1 MGEKRYNMQQYA
13 MIFGTYM
20 GVFWILKFT
29 LVPLGM
35 TSPFLLLLFICLTLC
50 VPFMGYYYTKI
61 YRDKVCGGTIGFL
74 HAWVFDIFMYVCAAL
89 LTAVAHYVYFRFI
102 DQGFML
108 DTLRQMLD
116 TLTAENMPGMEEYIK
131 QMKSNIDTMGTLTPT
146 DITLSMVSSNIYYC
160 ALLSIPTALIAM
172 RKKKK
177 SDFGTGNNNPE

>member
-1 MGEKRYNMQQYA
+1 MQQYA

-29 LVPLGM
+29 LLPLGM

-108 DTLRQMLD
+108 DTLRQQSMQMTGNILMSP
-116 TLTAENMPGMEEYIK
+116 E
-131 QMKSNIDTMGTLTPT
+131 QMKTYIDTMVTLTPT

-172 RKKKK
+172 RRKKK
-177 SDFGTGNNNPE
+177 SDFGTGINNPE

>member
-29 LVPLGM
+29 LLPLGM

-108 DTLRQMLD
+108 DTLRQQSMQMTRNILMSP
-116 TLTAENMPGMEEYIK
+116 E
-131 QMKSNIDTMGTLTPT
+131 QMKAYIDTMGTLTPT

>member
-1 MGEKRYNMQQYA
+1 

-108 DTLRQMLD
+108 DTLRQQSMQMTGNILMSP
-116 TLTAENMPGMEEYIK
+116 E
-131 QMKSNIDTMGTLTPT
+131 QMKTYIDTMVTLTPT

>member
-29 LVPLGM
+29 LLPLGM

-108 DTLRQMLD
+108 DTLRQQSMQMTGNILMSP
-116 TLTAENMPGMEEYIK
+116 E
-131 QMKSNIDTMGTLTPT
+131 QMKTYIDTMGTLTPT

-172 RKKKK
+172 RRKKK
-177 SDFGTGNNNPE
+177 SDFGTGINNPE

>member
-1 MGEKRYNMQQYA
+1 MQQYA

-108 DTLRQMLD
+108 DTLRQQSMQMTGNILMSP
-116 TLTAENMPGMEEYIK
+116 E
-131 QMKSNIDTMGTLTPT
+131 QMKTYIDTMVTLTPT

>member
-74 HAWVFDIFMYVCAAL
+74 H
-89 LTAVAHYVYFRFI
+89 T
-102 DQGFML
+102 
-108 DTLRQMLD
+108 
-116 TLTAENMPGMEEYIK
+116 
-131 QMKSNIDTMGTLTPT
+131 
-146 DITLSMVSSNIYYC
+146 
-160 ALLSIPTALIAM
+160 
-172 RKKKK
+172 
-177 SDFGTGNNNPE
+177 

>member
-29 LVPLGM
+29 LLPLGM

-108 DTLRQMLD
+108 DTLRQQSMQMTGNILMSP
-116 TLTAENMPGMEEYIK
+116 E
-131 QMKSNIDTMGTLTPT
+131 QMKTYIDTMVTLTPT

>member
-1 MGEKRYNMQQYA
+1 

-29 LVPLGM
+29 LLPLGM

-108 DTLRQMLD
+108 DTLRQQSMQMTGNILMSP
-116 TLTAENMPGMEEYIK
+116 E
-131 QMKSNIDTMGTLTPT
+131 QMKTYIDTMVTLTPT

-172 RKKKK
+172 RRKKK
-177 SDFGTGNNNPE
+177 SDFGTGINNPE

>member
-1 MGEKRYNMQQYA
+1 

-29 LVPLGM
+29 LLPLGM

-108 DTLRQMLD
+108 DTLRQQSMQMTGNILMSP
-116 TLTAENMPGMEEYIK
+116 E
-131 QMKSNIDTMGTLTPT
+131 QMKTYIDTMVTLTPT

>member
-1 MGEKRYNMQQYA
+1 

-29 LVPLGM
+29 LLPLGM

-108 DTLRQMLD
+108 DTLRQQSMQMTRNILMSP
-116 TLTAENMPGMEEYIK
+116 E
-131 QMKSNIDTMGTLTPT
+131 QMKAYIDTMGTLTPT

-160 ALLSIPTALIAM
+160 ALLSTPTALIAM
-172 RKKKK
+172 RRKKK

>member
-1 MGEKRYNMQQYA
+1 

-108 DTLRQMLD
+108 DTFRQQSMQMTGNILMSP
-116 TLTAENMPGMEEYIK
+116 E
-131 QMKSNIDTMGTLTPT
+131 QMKTYIDTMGTLTPT

-172 RKKKK
+172 RRKKK
-177 SDFGTGNNNPE
+177 SDFGTDINNPE

>member
-108 DTLRQMLD
+108 DTLRQQSMQMTGNILMSP
-116 TLTAENMPGMEEYIK
+116 E
-131 QMKSNIDTMGTLTPT
+131 QMKTYIDTMVTLTPT

>member
-29 LVPLGM
+29 LLPLGM

-89 LTAVAHYVYFRFI
+89 LMAVAHYVYFRFI

-108 DTLRQMLD
+108 DTLRQQSMQMTRNIL
-116 TLTAENMPGMEEYIK
+116 MSPK
-131 QMKSNIDTMGTLTPT
+131 QMKAYIDTMGTLTPT

>member
-1 MGEKRYNMQQYA
+1 MQQYA

-29 LVPLGM
+29 LLPLGM

-108 DTLRQMLD
+108 DTLRQQSMQMTGNILMSP
-116 TLTAENMPGMEEYIK
+116 E
-131 QMKSNIDTMGTLTPT
+131 QMKTYIDTMVTLTPT

>member
-108 DTLRQMLD
+108 DTLRQQSMQMTGNILMSP
-116 TLTAENMPGMEEYIK
+116 E
-131 QMKSNIDTMGTLTPT
+131 QMKTYIDTMGTLTPT

-177 SDFGTGNNNPE
+177 SDFGTGINNPE

>member
-29 LVPLGM
+29 LLPLGM

-108 DTLRQMLD
+108 DTLRQQSMQMTGNILMSP
-116 TLTAENMPGMEEYIK
+116 E
-131 QMKSNIDTMGTLTPT
+131 QMKTYIDTMVTLTPT

-172 RKKKK
+172 RRKKK
-177 SDFGTGNNNPE
+177 SDFGTGINNPE

>member
-89 LTAVAHYVYFRFI
+89 LTAVAHYVYFCFI

-108 DTLRQMLD
+108 DTLRQQSMQMTGNILMSP
-116 TLTAENMPGMEEYIK
+116 E
-131 QMKSNIDTMGTLTPT
+131 QMKTYIDTMVTLTPT

-177 SDFGTGNNNPE
+177 SDFGTGINNPE